1 MFDKTFQNK
10 DITMKVSMSG
20 DVTLSR
26 GSQTEHLE
34 GPAYLDITYP
44 QLDAYLK
51 SKLPD
56 SSSKRSTT

>member
-10 DITMKVSMSG
+10 DITMKASMSG

-26 GSQTEHLE
+26 GNQTEHLDGKTFLE
-34 GPAYLDITYP
+34 ITYAS
-44 QLDAYLK
+44 LDAYLK

-56 SSSKRSTT
+56 SNSSTA